1 MLLAWNLAEGALSN
15 TFTAEAL
22 KSFGFHWIMA
32 QIEKKKNDIIWSYTL
47 IQPPTESLEKIF
59 EVVLKVQKGKKLK
72 KSNDSIEFEK
82 CQDKADREL
91 NKENTNTLDNCYS
104 KEMNAKV
111 HQEKPKKLKMKTYV
125 EEITTK

>member
-1 MLLAWNLAEGALSN
+1 M
-15 TFTAEAL
+15 
-22 KSFGFHWIMA
+22 
-32 QIEKKKNDIIWSYTL
+32 
-47 IQPPTESLEKIF
+47 
-59 EVVLKVQKGKKLK
+59 VLKVQKGKKLK

-82 CQDKADREL
+82 CKDKTEREEL
-91 NKENTNTLDNCYS
+91 NRENTNTLDNCYS